1 MLAVLV
7 FYLGVS
13 AWYTWPLLRDGHT
26 LVASDPGDP
35 ILNASILWW
44 DATTWPFSQA
54 WWNAPHYYPSEGIAA
69 FTESLVGLTPTSA
82 PVLWATG
89 NPILAYNLAFFL
101 TWPLSAFAAYLLVRF
116 LTRRDD
122 AAVVAG
128 LAFAFSPYR
137 VAELAHIQVL
147 AFYGMPIALLGL
159 HGYLEERR
167 ACWLWAFAL
176 SWILVSLS
184 NLYFMLSEPCWWGY
198 GSSTSARRARHGG
211 AAPLFS
217 RSGLA
222 PA

>member
-89 NPILAYNLAFFL
+89 KAQFDGFSHLDRAD
-101 TWPLSAFAAYLLVRF
+101 VR
-116 LTRRDD
+116 
-122 AAVVAG
+122 VV
-128 LAFAFSPYR
+128 PY
-137 VAELAHIQVL
+137 
-147 AFYGMPIALLGL
+147 
-159 HGYLEERR
+159 
-167 ACWLWAFAL
+167 
-176 SWILVSLS
+176 
-184 NLYFMLSEPCWWGY
+184 
-198 GSSTSARRARHGG
+198 
-211 AAPLFS
+211 
-217 RSGLA
+217 LA
-222 PA
+222 PISEAYATADVALIRGGMKAGM